1 MPNKLE
7 ILLSQLSEQTD
18 SVRRLQLL
26 DDLVEEYADSD
37 FIKAF
42 ETVEEMYQLALKHNF
57 DQFVAQ
63 ALAQKA
69 WLHVSFGNVQESF
82 TSVSY
87 THLV

>member
-1 MPNKLE
+1 MPRL
-7 ILLSQLSEQTD
+7 LSEQTD
-18 SVRRLQLL
+18 PVQRLQLL

-37 FIKAF
+37 FIKTF

-82 TSVSY
+82 TFVTQARLIY
-87 THLV
+87 TRLGDE